1 MLYDA
6 ESGNLTITAGGDAM
20 ITRKLS
26 VHQEKNFL
34 SLVNLFRD
42 ADVGYVNLEMLMHDF
57 EHSPGSAGGTFTG
70 SDPTNL
76 YELEWSGINLVS
88 TANNHSHDYGEG
100 GVLTNLKHLKNS
112 SLVYAGTGRHLSEAR
127 SAGYLDTKNG
137 RVALVAASSTFAESG
152 RAHSQRPD
160 LKGRPGLNPQ
170 RFKTT
175 FTVDKDSFLSL
186 IHI

>member
-34 SLVNLFRD
+34 SLVNLFRE

-70 SDPTNL
+70 
-76 YELEWSGINLVS
+76 
-88 TANNHSHDYGEG
+88 
-100 GVLTNLKHLKNS
+100 
-112 SLVYAGTGRHLSEAR
+112 
-127 SAGYLDTKNG
+127 
-137 RVALVAASSTFAESG
+137 
-152 RAHSQRPD
+152 
-160 LKGRPGLNPQ
+160 
-170 RFKTT
+170 
-175 FTVDKDSFLSL
+175 
-186 IHI
+186 